1 MKNKLED
8 LNYEDFE
15 AVDNTL
21 DGDSDGWEL
30 SVSGSIYHKDYK
42 KYPSVQVFVAA
53 DVCGCVNCE
62 GSWEE
67 DGSPTYVPYG
77 EGSVMLDDG
86 KGSFEIESI
95 DADVDI
101 EHISFYTDENCSI
114 EITEEEAFLDILKL
128 SEDDAKELH
137 LKIIAEL
144 SRTASEEVLS
154 VFDEEYF
161 EQKASEDY

>member
-8 LNYEDFE
+8 ISCEDFE
-15 AVDNTL
+15 TVDHTF

-30 SVSGSIYHKDYK
+30 NVSGCIYHKDYK
-42 KYPSVQVFVAA
+42 KYPFVQIFVTA
-53 DVCGCVNCE
+53 DVSGCVNCE

-86 KGSFEIESI
+86 KGSFEVESI
-95 DADVDI
+95 DADVNI
-101 EHISFYTDENCSI
+101 EHISFYSDESCSI
-114 EITEEEAFLDILKL
+114 EMTEEQAFLGILKL
-128 SEDDAKELH
+128 SEDDAKALH
-137 LKIIAEL
+137 QKLVDEL

-154 VFDEEYF
+154 IFDEEYF
-161 EQKASEDY
+161 EEKASEDY